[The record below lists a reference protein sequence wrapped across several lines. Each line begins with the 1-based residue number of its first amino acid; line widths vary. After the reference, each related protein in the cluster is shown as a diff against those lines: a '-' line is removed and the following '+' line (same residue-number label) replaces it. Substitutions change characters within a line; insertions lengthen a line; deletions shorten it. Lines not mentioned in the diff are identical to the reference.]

1 MTPGVRL
8 DNGAGI
14 RRSVDSTATS
24 AEHSIPYPMWA
35 VSKWPDQ
42 TSQTLNKAKNAIK
55 TCTTSNNRTICV
67 TYPSVNLA
75 NFARRVLR
83 PLSVKC
89 TVSFMSSV
97 SGSTARMVPTP
108 KVGGRTRVPGL
119 TLITDWSS
127 SS

>member
-24 AEHSIPYPMWA
+24 AEHNIPYPMWA

-42 TSQTLNKAKNAIK
+42 TSQTLNKTRKAIN
-55 TCTTSNNRTICV
+55 TRTAENCSEIRV
-67 TYPSVNLA
+67 AYASVNLA
-75 NFARRVLR
+75 NLARSVLR

-108 KVGGRTRVPGL
+108 KVGWRTRVPGL

>member
-14 RRSVDSTATS
+14 GRSVDSTATS

-42 TSQTLNKAKNAIK
+42 TSQTLNKTRKAIN
-55 TCTTSNNRTICV
+55 TRTATNFIEIRV
-67 TYPSVNLA
+67 AYASVNLA
-75 NFARRVLR
+75 NLARRVLR

-108 KVGGRTRVPGL
+108 KVGWRTRVPGL